1 MIYVVGAVCFDVITE
16 RDSYIRG
23 TSNPSHITARL
34 GGVAY
39 NIFSHLHGNRRLV
52 TALGDD
58 MFSGVVE
65 RSLRNELRDPGEA
78 IILRTRETAAPFY
91 VSIMEAGETLVAASQ
106 MDAAEAG
113 LTSEAVSEQLQDAGR
128 GDVVVIDAN
137 LSVST
142 VRTLIE
148 RLSSRTTLVFEPISV
163 GKVERHLEILRGL
176 TIMTPDELE
185 FGALFGTSPQ
195 AVEDNAVYEY
205 LEVRNISGIMR
216 TRGAA
221 GTTLYIGRE
230 RIDFPP
236 YRTVRT
242 GDTTGAGDMLT
253 ALLAEAIHESARR
266 GSSEVRDILVTAIP
280 QSMKQVE
287 AFLQRRGES
296 NE

>member
-1 MIYVVGAVCFDVITE
+1 MIYVVGAVCFDVIAE

-39 NIFSHLHGNRRLV
+39 NIFSHLSSARRLV

-65 RSLRNELRDPGEA
+65 RTLSNELRDPSEA
-78 IILRTRETAAPFY
+78 IILKSHETAAPFY

-113 LTSEAVSEQLQDAGR
+113 LTSEAVFEQLRDTGQE
-128 GDVVVIDAN
+128 DVVVIDAN

-142 VRTLIE
+142 VRALIE
-148 RLSSRTTLVFEPISV
+148 RLSGRTTLVFEPISV
-163 GKVERHLEILRGL
+163 GKLERHLEVLRGL
-176 TIMTPDELE
+176 TILTPDELE
-185 FGALFGTSPQ
+185 FGALFGESPNS
-195 AVEDNAVYEY
+195 VEDNAVYEY
-205 LEVRNISGIMR
+205 LEVRSITCLLR
-216 TRGAA
+216 TRGVA
-221 GTTLYIGRE
+221 GTTLYIERE

-236 YRTVRT
+236 YRTVRA

-253 ALLAEAIHESARR
+253 ALLAEAIHESTESVS
-266 GSSEVRDILVTAIP
+266 GEIRDILATAIP
-280 QSMKQVE
+280 ESMKQVE
-287 AFLQRRGES
+287 AFLQRRGEP